1 MKRIIVALMCVV
13 LTLCF
18 AGCASKEEQYNKLK
32 KETTIL
38 WDNTRR
44 ASPDAYD
51 GSSLY
56 AVGGDNSVV
65 VTRDISEKRYKNFL
79 AHYDVMMKNKDEILE
94 RIQKMRK
101 LAEGDVV
108 LTNDF
113 KKVFD
118 GDDKEYV
125 YKILPDVKK
134 KIEYN
139 YKNPKKE
146 MTAEEFARMRG
157 FLK

>member
-1 MKRIIVALMCVV
+1 MRRIIVALMCVV

-38 WDNTRR
+38 WDNVLGHNLFMY
-44 ASPDAYD
+44 S
-51 GSSLY
+51 
-56 AVGGDNSVV
+56 VGDKSFYVS
-65 VTRDISEKRYKNFL
+65 RSISKADYKRFL
-79 AHYDVMMKNKDEILE
+79 EHYDIAMKNKDEILE
-94 RIQKMRK
+94 RVQKMRK

-118 GDDKEYV
+118 GEHIEYT

-139 YKNPKKE
+139 YKNPEKK
-146 MTAEEFARMRG
+146 MTTEEFLKRRG
-157 FLK
+157 IELK

>member
-1 MKRIIVALMCVV
+1 M
-13 LTLCF
+13 
-18 AGCASKEEQYNKLK
+18 K

-38 WDNTRR
+38 WDNARR

-51 GSSLY
+51 GSNLY
-56 AVGGDNSVV
+56 VVAGDNSVV

-94 RIQKMRK
+94 RVQKMRK

-113 KKVFD
+113 KKVFS
-118 GDDKEYV
+118 GDYKEYI

-139 YKNPKKE
+139 YKNPEKR
-146 MTAEEFARMRG
+146 MTIDEFAKKHGIR
-157 FLK
+157 